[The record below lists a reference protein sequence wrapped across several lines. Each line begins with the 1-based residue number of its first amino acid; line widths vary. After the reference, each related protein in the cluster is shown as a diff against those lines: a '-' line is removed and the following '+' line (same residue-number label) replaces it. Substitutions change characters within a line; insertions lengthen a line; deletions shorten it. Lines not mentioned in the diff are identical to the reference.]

1 MMKKTRRTYTSEFK
15 LEAIRLSETS
25 GKSDA
30 QIERDLGISPSCLY
44 RWKKEFA
51 QDGEHAFPG
60 RGRLTP
66 DQEQLRQLEREV
78 KLLRQER
85 DILKRSRR
93 CFASSPSSRTQT
105 NEIPVH

>member
-1 MMKKTRRTYTSEFK
+1 MKKTRRIYTSEFM

-25 GKSDA
+25 DKGDA
-30 QIERDLGISPSCLY
+30 QIERDLGISTGCLY
-44 RWKKEFA
+44 RWKKKFA
-51 QDGEHAFPG
+51 KDGEHAFPG
-60 RGRLTP
+60 RGRLNP
-66 DQEQLRQLEREV
+66 EQEQLRRLEREV

-93 CFASSPSSRTQT
+93 CFASLPSSRTQA